1 MKTRFKCKLHACTAI
16 ACTFILSLSVLYVT
30 ADENIESLQNKT
42 SDLQKQL
49 TSINSELDGIS
60 SKIDETQM
68 QIDVTSG
75 EIERTEASLDEAKKK
90 EKERYDAA
98 KDRIKFMYESGNTNL
113 VQMLFSAKDM
123 TDFLNKAD
131 FIQTISSYDRDML
144 QELQAARQEVENE
157 QTTLKEQQASLQTL
171 QKDLVAQQDELKAKA
186 EATSTDLASYE
197 KQLAD
202 AKAALAAANAAAN
215 TVSGGGGR
223 TDTSGTPANSGSAIS
238 VSASELKVLAAILD
252 CEAYPKYNCM
262 LAVATVI
269 MNRVSSP
276 LFPNTISG
284 VVNAPGQFQP
294 VSTGK
299 LARVLA
305 AGPSEIAYSVAK
317 DALNGTRLQEV
328 SNCYYFLYAPSTK
341 RQGVIVGDN
350 LFFASW

>member
-1 MKTRFKCKLHACTAI
+1 MKTRLKCKLRACTAI
-16 ACTFILSLSVLYVT
+16 ACTFILSLSVLPVA
-30 ADENIESLQNKT
+30 ADEDIESLQNKT
-42 SDLQKQL
+42 SDLQSQL
-49 TSINSELDGIS
+49 ATINSELDGIS

-75 EIERTEASLDEAKKK
+75 EIERTQASLDEAKKT
-90 EKERYDAA
+90 EKKHYDAA

-113 VQMLFSAKDM
+113 IQMLFSAKDM

-131 FIQTISSYDRDML
+131 FIQTISSYDREML
-144 QELQAARQEVENE
+144 QELQAARQAVEDE
-157 QTTLKEQQASLQTL
+157 QTTLKEQQDSLKTL
-171 QKDLVAQQDELKAKA
+171 QKDLVTQQDELKAKA
-186 EATSTDLASYE
+186 EATSTDLVAYE
-197 KQLAD
+197 KKLAD

-215 TVSGGGGR
+215 TGNGGGR
-223 TDTSGTPANSGSAIS
+223 TETPGTPANSGSSVS
-238 VSASELKVLAAILD
+238 VSASEVDVFAAILD
-252 CEAYPKYNCM
+252 CEAYRDYNCM

-276 LFPNTISG
+276 LFPNSISG
-284 VVNAPGQFQP
+284 VVYAPGQFQP

-305 AGPSEIAYSVAK
+305 NGPSSIAYTVAK
-317 DALNGTRLQEV
+317 DALNGTRLKEV
-328 SNCYYFLYAPSTK
+328 SHCYYFLYAPSTS